1 MDHDN
6 PAYQVRLTPRAREQ
20 LTSLAADRE
29 QGYARLRVIARVRN
43 KLVAEAGLAR
53 QKLADF
59 DLNEAKLKA
68 RAEGGR
74 PGAAEALA
82 NSRLQSKQPRSD
94 VGLLNERIERLN
106 SEEAAIQ
113 TWLHSVGRLVEGVV
127 KQLGATSIQRILPD
141 FGIELGL
148 E

>member
-1 MDHDN
+1 MQFAN
-6 PAYQVRLTPRAREQ
+6 PAHQVQLTPRAREQ

-29 QGYARLRVIARVRN
+29 HGYARLRVISRVRN
-43 KLVAEAGLAR
+43 KLQAEAVEAR

-59 DLNEAKLKA
+59 DQNEARLKA
-68 RAEGGR
+68 LSEGGR
-74 PGAAEALA
+74 PGAAEALDR
-82 NSRLQSKQPRSD
+82 SKLLSKQPRND
-94 VGLLNERIERLN
+94 VALLSERIERLV

-113 TWLHSVGRLVEGVV
+113 TWLNSVARLVEGVV
-127 KQLGATSIQRILPD
+127 EHLGASRIHNILPD